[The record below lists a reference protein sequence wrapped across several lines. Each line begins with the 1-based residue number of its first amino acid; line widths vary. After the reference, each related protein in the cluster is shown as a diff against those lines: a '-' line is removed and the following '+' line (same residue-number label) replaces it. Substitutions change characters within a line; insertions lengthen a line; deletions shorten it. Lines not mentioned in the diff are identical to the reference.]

1 MSRERVAII
10 YDRASS
16 PGQKDNFA
24 RADAARLS
32 RLAEERGLAWDLRQ
46 EIKSGEEIANRPVMR
61 QILDEIT
68 DGRVAALIVQDFTR
82 LSRDEDGIDGRII
95 RQFCRDHGCLIVTP
109 ERVYDFEMDAD
120 DDLADVQFLVGKWQK
135 RSNIRAMTRGMVE
148 RARQGLFLPSAAPY
162 GYDIQ
167 IDLPK
172 GADKPIRRW
181 VINAGEAEVVRLVH
195 RLYERMTLRQIG
207 LYFNEHVGARP
218 IKNRV
223 RQRRQYAHVEHAYRI
238 EELSE
243 VRTHRAW
250 TRVDVREILSPGG
263 NAEVYAGFVTWGTER
278 RSRHTRGIEPIV
290 HFHPDLQII
299 SVEQL
304 NQTKRLLAERA
315 TLPPRSVTSPFI
327 FSGVLRCARC
337 GGAMSGKRAKQPGSS
352 ARTPKYVCRRYQDAG
367 RAGCPGQPL
376 RESTARTIVEGFLVE
391 LFEERLSLD
400 EYLEDAARLL
410 DGGPTENQLRQQLEA
425 ELYEVNQAIQRLV
438 DAIASGVIQASQAKE
453 KNLELLEQKER
464 LQRRLNAAGER
475 AVLRAEMAAA
485 FALVGRNL
493 GELIRDLDDAA
504 YKRLVRLVFVRL
516 SISGSRRGRHFEGAV
531 SAYEFTSALS
541 DLLSHSITRSHRRIA
556 DRVRARAPS
565 SPASVGEPRR
575 CRSAAPSPRT
585 GLARPEN
592 PARSHASRSH
602 DESPEPRA
610 HPRSAVTRRSAAPA
624 RRHSRQSRAGHR
636 SQSSAFSTS

>member
-24 RADAARLS
+24 RADAARLF

-135 RSNIRAMTRGMVE
+135 RANIRAMTRGMVE
-148 RARQGLFLPSAAPY
+148 RARQGLFLPSSAPY
-162 GYDIQ
+162 GYDVLLE
-167 IDLPK
+167 LPK

-181 VINAGEAEVVRLVH
+181 VINAEEAEVVRLVH

-207 LYFNEHVGARP
+207 LYLNEHVGARP

-238 EELSE
+238 EELPE

-250 TRVDVREILSPGG
+250 TRVDVREILSPSG

-315 TLPPRSVTSPFI
+315 TLPPRSVTSPFV
-327 FSGVLRCARC
+327 FSSVLRCARC
-337 GGAMSGKRAKQPGSS
+337 GGAMSGKRAKQSGSG
-352 ARTPKYVCRRYQDAG
+352 ARVPKYVCRRYQDAG
-367 RAGCPGQPL
+367 RAGCQGQSL
-376 RESTARTIVEGFLVE
+376 RESTARTIVERFLVE

-425 ELYEVNQAIQRLV
+425 ELHEVNQAIQRLV

-541 DLLSHSITRSHRRIA
+541 DLLSHSITRSRRRIA
-556 DRVRARAPS
+556 GRARARAPS
-565 SPASVGEPRR
+565 SPASAGGPRR
-575 CRSAAPSPRT
+575 CRSVAPVLRTAA
-585 GLARPEN
+585 ARPGS
-592 PARSHASRSH
+592 PARTHASRCH
-602 DESPEPRA
+602 DE
-610 HPRSAVTRRSAAPA
+610 
-624 RRHSRQSRAGHR
+624 
-636 SQSSAFSTS
+636 